1 MRKFE
6 NQVQLVKYEILKKI
20 SEYAFNN
27 SLDGHIID
35 IPKIVNPGPDPRFR
49 CCVYHERAVSTERV
63 KMALG
68 GDKEDP
74 NLVEVL
80 DSACDQCPT
89 NRFTIT
95 ESCRGYLSHRCSL
108 SCPKDA
114 IYIRNQKAHID
125 YSKCI
130 ECGKCKEACPYNS
143 IIDTMRPCQRACPT
157 NAISINNLKKATIS
171 YKDCI
176 QCGACVY
183 QCPFGAIQDK
193 SEIVE
198 VIKELNR
205 SSEDKD
211 SNIYA
216 ILAPSFSTQF
226 NYVNLEK
233 VIKALKIIGFKD
245 VVEVALGADLVT
257 IWEGEEF
264 KSHIAEYSY
273 MTTSCCPAFV
283 NYMHKKFPDQTH
295 NISSTVSPMIAISQI
310 IKRMDEN
317 AKVVF
322 IGPCI
327 AKKGE
332 KNLNSVKGVTDYV
345 ITFEELA
352 AIIDAK
358 QINFEKIQA
367 NPLNNSTEKG
377 RGFAASGGVANAI
390 SNYIKLK
397 ELDLEFKPILCS
409 GIKEAKKVLT
419 MAKLGKLQGNFIE
432 GMACNGGCIK
442 GPVTMHYG
450 NKDKK
455 SLENYSKLAKEKDPV
470 SATEIFNTENIM
482 RYNPL

>member
-1 MRKFE
+1 
-6 NQVQLVKYEILKKI
+6 
-20 SEYAFNN
+20 
-27 SLDGHIID
+27 
-35 IPKIVNPGPDPRFR
+35 
-49 CCVYHERAVSTERV
+49 
-63 KMALG
+63 
-68 GDKEDP
+68 
-74 NLVEVL
+74 
-80 DSACDQCPT
+80 
-89 NRFTIT
+89 
-95 ESCRGYLSHRCSL
+95 
-108 SCPKDA
+108 
-114 IYIRNQKAHID
+114 
-125 YSKCI
+125 
-130 ECGKCKEACPYNS
+130 
-143 IIDTMRPCQRACPT
+143 
-157 NAISINNLKKATIS
+157 
-171 YKDCI
+171 
-176 QCGACVY
+176 
-183 QCPFGAIQDK
+183 
-193 SEIVE
+193 
-198 VIKELNR
+198 
-205 SSEDKD
+205 
-211 SNIYA
+211 
-216 ILAPSFSTQF
+216 
-226 NYVNLEK
+226 
-233 VIKALKIIGFKD
+233 
-245 VVEVALGADLVT
+245 
-257 IWEGEEF
+257 
-264 KSHIAEYSY
+264 